1 MRTVFLP
8 SLLNG
13 PCDDPGLWVD
23 LLDEGRSVLIDLGS
37 LTHVATRKLMRVERV
52 VVSHTHMD
60 HFAGFDHLLRLILGR
75 EKELVVTGPPGFLRH
90 VQGKIDAYVWNLIDA
105 YPVRLVAEEIDGDT
119 VRSVLYT
126 GPGRMAPEP
135 LPDRPFTG
143 VIHGERLYT
152 LHVAVL
158 DHGIP
163 VLAAAL
169 CETEHISVNRDRV
182 LKAGLSPGEWLREL
196 KQAVRRCEADDREIV
211 ADTLD
216 GATRVYTRRELAEEI
231 ILRSPGQR
239 LAYVTDIRDTPEN
252 VERVV
257 ELAQGVDLLVC
268 EAAFLHEDSALATER
283 CHLTARRAGE
293 IARAAGAKRLA
304 PFHFSPRYQGRE
316 QELIEEAATF
326 FDGPV
331 LTLPTC

>member
-23 LLDEGRSVLIDLGS
+23 LLDEGRSVLFDLGN
-37 LTHVATRKLMRVERV
+37 LTHVATRKLLRVERAV
-52 VVSHTHMD
+52 VTHTHMD
-60 HFAGFDHLLRLILGR
+60 HFAGFDHLLRLILRR

-90 VQGKIDAYVWNLIDA
+90 VQGKIDAYVWNLIDT
-105 YPVRLVAEEIDGDT
+105 YPVRLIAEEIDDGG
-119 VRSVLYT
+119 VRAVLYT
-126 GPGRMAPEP
+126 GRGRMEPEP

-163 VLAAAL
+163 VLGAAL
-169 CETEHISVNRDRV
+169 RETEHISVNRDRV
-182 LKAGLSPGEWLREL
+182 LKLGLSPGEWLREL
-196 KQAVRRCEADDREIV
+196 KQAVRRCEADEREI
-211 ADTLD
+211 AAETLD
-216 GATRVYTRRELAEEI
+216 GGTRVYTRRELADAI

-239 LAYVTDIRDTPEN
+239 LAYVTDIRDSPGN
-252 VERVV
+252 VEKVI

-268 EAAFLHEDSALATER
+268 EAPFLHADVELATER

-304 PFHFSPRYQGRE
+304 PFHFSPRYQDRS
-316 QELIEEAATF
+316 QELLDEAARA

>member
-23 LLDEGRSVLIDLGS
+23 LLDEGRSVLLDLGS

-90 VQGKIDAYVWNLIDA
+90 IQGKIDAYVWNLIET
-105 YPVRLVAEEIDGDT
+105 YPVRLTAEEIDGET

-126 GPGRMAPEP
+126 GPRRMKPEP
-135 LPDRPFTG
+135 LPDRSFTG

-169 CETEHISVNRDRV
+169 RETEHISVNRDRV

-231 ILRSPGQR
+231 ILRSPGQK
-239 LAYVTDIRDTPEN
+239 LAYVTDIRDTREN
-252 VERVV
+252 VEGVI
-257 ELAQGVDLLVC
+257 ELARGVDLLVC
-268 EAAFLHEDSALATER
+268 EAAFLHEDIALATER

-293 IARAAGAKRLA
+293 IAREAGAKRLA

-316 QELIEEAATF
+316 GELFDEAAAAF
-326 FDGPV
+326 GGPV